1 MQKLLKLFN
10 YVLCSTIMGGEN
22 PKKEKA
28 KLRKGLT
35 VVVCT
40 PGRLLYHLQNTQN
53 INFSRLQ
60 AIIIDEAD
68 RLLDMGF
75 EREMTQCLEELKKRC
90 PEKFTTEKDLF
101 HSDSLRVNFVSATL
115 SQKVELLGA
124 KLMKDY

>member
-1 MQKLLKLFN
+1 
-10 YVLCSTIMGGEN
+10 MGGEN

-60 AIIIDEAD
+60 AVIIDEAD